1 MTTYIIRRLFQLIP
15 VLFGVTL
22 LVFLLM
28 HLTPGNPAQLI
39 AGETTSQSTIERIE
53 VSMGLDDPLPVQY
66 VNFVTDVAQLDFGYS
81 YRNNTPVFDEI
92 KPRFWVTMELA
103 IYSTILSI
111 FIGLIAGIVSAVRQ
125 YSVRDVTIMII
136 ALFGMSMP
144 NFWLGLMLMNWFSIQ
159 LGWFPPTGWGSVEQI
174 VLPVITLGTAGAAVI
189 ARMTRSSMLDV
200 ISQDYIRTA
209 RAKGVH
215 EQIVIY
221 RHALKNAL
229 IPVVTVVGL
238 QFGTLL
244 AGTVLTETVFS
255 INGLGR
261 LVIDSIM
268 ARDFPVVQACI
279 LIISVIF
286 VVVNLI
292 VDISYTLLNK
302 RIDMD

>member
-39 AGETTSQSTIERIE
+39 AGETASQSTIERIE